1 MYEAH
6 YGLTR
11 KPFQLSPD
19 ASFYY
24 AGKPHRRARAYMEYG
39 VARGEGFIVITGE
52 VGAGK
57 TTVLTHL
64 IETLDPATIVV
75 GRVSSTQLD
84 PHELLRMVG
93 GAFGFPVQGRTKSEL
108 LISLETFLL
117 RCVAQ
122 RRRCLLVVDEAQ
134 NLSPA
139 ALEEL
144 RMLSNFQIQDQ
155 TLLQSY
161 LVGQPEFRA
170 LLQRPQMEQFRQRV
184 VAACHIDA
192 LDAEDTVGYVQHRL
206 RTAGAEAAWMFD
218 DDALAAVHEAT
229 RGLPRR
235 INLLCDRV
243 LLHGYLEGRRQL
255 TAQDVREVDRELR
268 EEPAFGL
275 RVPEGAPLAPLHSI
289 ALPAEPA
296 HPAAAAG
303 LPELAPLADTLARM
317 ERRQEALQ
325 RSIDALRDQLR
336 VQALTRA

>member
-64 IETLDPATIVV
+64 IDTLDPATIVV

-84 PHELLRMVG
+84 PQELLRMVG
-93 GAFGFPVQGRTKSEL
+93 GAFGFAVQGRSKSEL
-108 LISLETFLL
+108 LIALETFLL
-117 RCVAQ
+117 QCARQ
-122 RRRCLLVVDEAQ
+122 GRRCLLVVDEAQ
-134 NLSPA
+134 NLGA
-139 ALEEL
+139 ATLEEL
-144 RMLSNFQIQDQ
+144 RMLSNFQIENQ

-192 LDAEDTVGYVQHRL
+192 LDFDDTVGYVHHRL
-206 RTAGAEAAWMFD
+206 RSAGADGAWMFD
-218 DDALAAVHEAT
+218 DGALAAVHEAA

-243 LLHGYLEGRRQL
+243 LLHGYLEGRHQL
-255 TAQDVREVDRELR
+255 TAADVQAVDRELSD
-268 EEPAFGL
+268 EPAFGL
-275 RVPEGAPLAPLHSI
+275 RA
-289 ALPAEPA
+289 
-296 HPAAAAG
+296 PAAAPTP
-303 LPELAPLADTLARM
+303 LPQGATELAALVDAMARV